1 MRRWCSNICI
11 SLPVHPWHNFLVSHL
26 NMGKHMII
34 KDWSNI
40 RPWTTDWILWP
51 SVFWKEK
58 VIYILFYMK
67 YISTYNR
74 IQPKNWFTTT
84 IYNSLTTTA
93 ILIYI
98 KGILLRKNAYLC
110 KKTMVD
116 TYTWYI
122 CISSIYTLFYF
133 NPTHNKWWYLVISI

>member
-51 SVFWKEK
+51 SGFWKEK
-58 VIYILFYMK
+58 EIYSFYMK
-67 YISTYNR
+67 YIIVRNR

-84 IYNSLTTTA
+84 SIYNSVTTTA

-98 KGILLRKNAYLC
+98 KGILLRKMPIYA
-110 KKTMVD
+110 KKPMLD
-116 TYTWYI
+116 TYTW
-122 CISSIYTLFYF
+122 CIYMYQQ
-133 NPTHNKWWYLVISI
+133 YLYVILL